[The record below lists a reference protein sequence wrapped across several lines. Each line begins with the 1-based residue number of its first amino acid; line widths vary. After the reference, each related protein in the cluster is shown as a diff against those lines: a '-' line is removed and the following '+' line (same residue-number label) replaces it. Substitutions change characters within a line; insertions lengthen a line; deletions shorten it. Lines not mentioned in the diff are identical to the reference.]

1 MFDLY
6 NPLSCLSYFIFINVT
21 DFTIDIIEKESY
33 VHKCLD
39 NMFHKEKKNKKLAS
53 LNFKEDEVKI
63 FTVSPH
69 PLKLNFDIAA
79 MLLLQ
84 L

>member
-1 MFDLY
+1 MSKY
-6 NPLSCLSYFIFINVT
+6 
-21 DFTIDIIEKESY
+21 E
-33 VHKCLD
+33 
-39 NMFHKEKKNKKLAS
+39 KLAKGNFKTIVFVTGFLCQCIQVLFL
-53 LNFKEDEVKI
+53 LNLVNLNFLMNTLNKLSEATTKFKEDVVKT

-69 PLKLNFDIAA
+69 PLKLNFDKAA